1 MNKTDGSDRSDF
13 GAEVRDL
20 AATWVALIVLML
32 ASLGSAYLRLGAG
45 NLLAGI
51 AIAIVKSGLVVWL
64 FMQLRRASAMTR
76 IAAAV
81 GLATLLLLMSLSLA
95 DYATRAKAPAR
106 WQSPQQ
112 IAPALGVGA
121 AR

>member
-1 MNKTDGSDRSDF
+1 MNKTDGTDRSDF
-13 GAEVRDL
+13 AAEVGGL

-32 ASLGSAYLRLGAG
+32 ASLGSAYLQLGVG
-45 NLLAGI
+45 NVLAGL
-51 AIAIVKSGLVVWL
+51 AIATVKTALVVWF

-76 IAAAV
+76 IAGAV
-81 GLATLLLLMSLSLA
+81 GLATLLLLMALSHA
-95 DYATRAKAPAR
+95 DFGTRAKAPAP